1 MSEPSDDEAAML
13 GEIEEEVVTIR
24 QPRVDGIEVKCD
36 DGSEK
41 AKCSQGECVECVVWY
56 RVIET
61 MVVLAFP
68 ISLSLR
74 FAITTR
80 QIG

>member
-13 GEIEEEVVTIR
+13 GEIRGEVVTIR
-24 QPRVDGIEVKCD
+24 QPRVDGIEVEC
-36 DGSEK
+36 DGSDNVNRNR
-41 AKCSQGECVECVVWY
+41 GIFVELVVWY
-56 RVIET
+56 REIGS